1 MSENNPEIPS
11 DLSHIRHWIFDLDN
25 TLYRADVE
33 FFSQIDN
40 KITDYVSRYL
50 ALQPIKARELQKEYL
65 AEYGTSLSGLMAV
78 HDMDPAEFLDYV
90 HDVDLTAL
98 EPDPALRT
106 AIENLPGKKWIF
118 TNGSR
123 GHAKNIATHLNLFDL
138 FDGHFGI
145 DDVDYIPKPKRSP
158 FIKFCDF
165 FEVDPEKAIFFEDSV
180 RNLEVPK
187 HMGMTTVL
195 VASDADWSH
204 EPEDVRPAGQTTKA
218 KWVDY
223 MTDDLPGWLAENGVL
238 KSDALG
244 LETK

>member
-1 MSENNPEIPS
+1 MLKTSP

-50 ALQPIKARELQKEYL
+50 ALQPMKARELQKEYL

-78 HDMDPAEFLDYV
+78 HNMDPAEFLDYV

-98 EPDPALRT
+98 EPDPSLRA

-165 FEVDPEKAIFFEDSV
+165 FEVDPKKAIFFEDSV

-195 VASDADWSH
+195 VSSDADWSH

-223 MTDDLPGWLAENGVL
+223 TTDDLPGWLAKNTNLSREE
-238 KSDALG
+238 LG